1 MLLILLQFFL
11 CRMFLLGHGRLLGL
25 YVVYV
30 YWLFL
35 FFPFFSLVAFLLL
48 LFVSFIIF
56 VVCLPF
62 FCCCDFY
69 FFAFC
74 EHGHANLW
82 FNILFSYLFFRLFF
96 LGCSI
101 GVVGKGNGGMYGE
114 FTHLYIRKFKVLW
127 NFNLTHLLCVTITWC
142 VFV

>member
-96 LGCSI
+96 FWVFHRCS
-101 GVVGKGNGGMYGE
+101 GQRRWRYVWGNLLIC
-114 FTHLYIRKFKVLW
+114 FYIILRFHKIL
-127 NFNLTHLLCVTITWC
+127 I
-142 VFV
+142 

>member
-1 MLLILLQFFL
+1 MLLILLQFL
-11 CRMFLLGHGRLLGL
+11 VCRMFLVGHGRFLGL

-35 FFPFFSLVAFLLL
+35 FFFFLLVWL
-48 LFVSFIIF
+48 FFTIVICIFYCCCCCFSFFCFCDCYFLHFVSMAMLIYGLIF
-56 VVCLPF
+56 CFPTCF
-62 FCCCDFY
+62 FVY
-69 FFAFC
+69 
-74 EHGHANLW
+74 
-82 FNILFSYLFFRLFF
+82 FF